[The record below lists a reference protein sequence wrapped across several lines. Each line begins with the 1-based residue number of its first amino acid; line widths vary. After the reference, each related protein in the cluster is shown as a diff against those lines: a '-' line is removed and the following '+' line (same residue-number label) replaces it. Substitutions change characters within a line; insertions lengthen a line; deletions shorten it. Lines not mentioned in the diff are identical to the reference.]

1 MNNLPFGVWVARRS
15 PPGFLCGRTSL
26 RTMPMMLL
34 ATLACTLGGCLSRKL
49 IVTSEPSGAR
59 VWANDVELGET
70 PLEAE
75 FTYYGAYD
83 VRVSKDGYEPIR
95 TLIPVSAPFYE
106 YPGPDIIANVV
117 PGGIEHDVKW
127 NFKLEPALEKAGDR
141 AAFEQGIIERAKAL
155 RGKIQ

>member
-1 MNNLPFGVWVARRS
+1 VSKVI
-15 PPGFLCGRTSL
+15 PGL
-26 RTMPMMLL
+26 LL
-34 ATLACTLGGCLSRKL
+34 AAFLCTLGGCLSRKL

-83 VRVSKDGYEPIR
+83 VRVTKDGYEPIR
-95 TLIPVSAPFYE
+95 TVVPVNAPFYE
-106 YPGPDIIANVV
+106 YPGPDIIANVI

-127 NFKLEPALEKAGDR
+127 NFKLGPALERSLDK
-141 AAFEQGIIERAKAL
+141 AAFEQGILERAKAL